1 MNPEPFS
8 VERKIGADT
17 MRLESGRFAGQAGG
31 AVFAQMGETSV
42 LATATSSDPRGD
54 GDFFPLTVDV
64 EERMYAAGKIPG
76 GFFRREGRASEKAIL
91 LCRLID
97 RPMRPAFPD
106 GFRHEVHVVVTILSV
121 DNEVPHDVL
130 AVNAASAALALSD
143 MPFEGPIGCVRM
155 SHIGG
160 DWVANP
166 TYEEQDEATIELVV
180 AGRRND
186 AGEVDI
192 MMIE

>member
-31 AVFAQMGETSV
+31 AVLAQMGDTTV
-42 LATATSSDPRGD
+42 LAAATSSAPRGD

-76 GFFRREGRASEKAIL
+76 GFFRREVRASEKATL

-106 GFRHEVHVVVTILSV
+106 GFRNEVHIVITALAV
-121 DNEVPHDVL
+121 DNSNPMDVL
-130 AVNAASAALALSD
+130 AVNAASAALCISD
-143 MPFEGPIGCVRM
+143 MPFEGPVGCVRL
-155 SHIGG
+155 SHADGG
-160 DWVANP
+160 WVVNP
-166 TYEEQDEATIELVV
+166 TEEEEENSTIELVV
-180 AGRRND
+180 
-186 AGEVDI
+186 
-192 MMIE
+192 